1 MNLQSQEAVA
11 PKINIKASA
20 AHEVSMAEKIGY
32 SLGDCSANIVF
43 QMMMIYQTKFY
54 TDVFGL
60 EGAIAGTVML
70 IARIVDAF
78 VDPTVGILSD
88 RTKTKW
94 GKYRPWVL
102 WTALPFMVFYI
113 LAFYNPGIEDKAV
126 VAVYAT
132 LSYTLLMTF
141 YSFNNTPYSS
151 LGGVMTG
158 DIKERTSITSIRF
171 VAATVAQFVIQGL
184 TLPLVNKFSDGG
196 DISKGWFYTISIY
209 AAIGFVFL
217 IITFFSTKERIEP
230 PANQKSDTRQDIKDV
245 LSNVPWRSMFLL
257 TLFLFTTL
265 AMWGSAMNYYFEN
278 YVNRDAL
285 FLFLGKLGLVT
296 QSDNGGMFYG
306 ILNAF
311 GLIVASPERAYEVGF
326 GVFNMI
332 GALVQFAGVILLST
346 FLANRYGK
354 KRVFIICLALTAFFT
369 ALFYFPGKADIETI
383 FILNILK
390 SLAYAPTIPLLW
402 AMIADVADFSEYINY
417 RRATGFVFA
426 GVVFALK
433 VGLGLGGALLGF
445 LLSGF
450 GYVSGSAG
458 MQSDTAIT
466 GIVFSSSIIPA
477 VCFFIGVIALYYYP
491 ITKEYNEQMQNEL
504 NRRRSN

>member
-1 MNLQSQEAVA
+1 MSTLQYQ
-11 PKINIKASA
+11 K
-20 AHEVSMAEKIGY
+20 VSYLEKIGY
-32 SLGDCSANIVF
+32 GLGDGSANLVF

-88 RTKTKW
+88 RTNTRW

-113 LAFYNPGIEDKAV
+113 LAFYNPGIEDKGL
-126 VAVYAT
+126 VALYAT
-132 LSYTLLMTF
+132 ISYTLLMTM

-151 LGGVMTG
+151 LGGVMTA

-171 VAATVAQFVIQGL
+171 VFSTIAQFVVQGL
-184 TLPLVNKFSDGG
+184 TLPLVNKFATDG
-196 DISKGWFYTISIY
+196 DKAHGWLCTISLF
-209 AAIGFVFL
+209 AAVGFILLV
-217 IITFFSTKERIEP
+217 TVFFSAKERITP
-230 PANQKSDTRQDIKDV
+230 PASQKNDTKQDIKDV
-245 LSNVPWRSMFLL
+245 FSSIPWRAMFVL
-257 TLFLFTTL
+257 TLFVFITL

-278 YVNRDAL
+278 YVDEGAL
-285 FLFLGKLGLVT
+285 FVFLDKLGLVST
-296 QSDNGGMFYG
+296 EVKDTVGYT

-311 GLIVASPERAYEVGF
+311 GMVVHSPDQAYEVGF
-326 GVFNMI
+326 GVFNMV
-332 GALVQFAGVILLST
+332 GALVQFFGVILLSN

-354 KRVFIICLALTAFFT
+354 KNTFIVCLALTAIFT
-369 ALFYFPGKADIETI
+369 AMFYFPANDNIEMM
-383 FILNILK
+383 FVLNFLK
-390 SLAYAPTIPLLW
+390 SLAYAPTVPLLW
-402 AMIADVADFSEYINY
+402 AMIADVADHSEYVNY

-433 VGLGLGGALLGF
+433 AGLGVGGAILGF

-450 GYVSGSAG
+450 GYVSGSG
-458 MQSDTAIT
+458 LEQTDSAIH
-466 GIVFSSSIIPA
+466 GIVLSSSLIPA
-477 VCFFIGVIALYYYP
+477 ATFFVGVIALFFYP
-491 ITKEYNEQMQNEL
+491 ITKSYNEKMQEEL
-504 NRRRSN
+504 AERRSKNDY